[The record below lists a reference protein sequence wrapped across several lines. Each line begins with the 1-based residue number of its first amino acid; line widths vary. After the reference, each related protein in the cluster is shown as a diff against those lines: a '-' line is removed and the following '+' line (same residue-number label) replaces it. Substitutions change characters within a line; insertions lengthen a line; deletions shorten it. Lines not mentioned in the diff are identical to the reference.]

1 MIRIAVV
8 GEIGSG
14 KTYVAKCFRYPMFNA
29 DEDVKKIYHNNNS
42 CFNKLKK
49 KFPKYIN
56 KSSTIKSD
64 LKKILNKKNLNVISK
79 IVHPYVSINLK
90 KFIKKN
96 RKKKFVM
103 LDIPLLIENKLY
115 NKSDILIYVKTSQK
129 NIIQRLKNRGGYNK
143 KVLNILKSQQLSKNK
158 KKILCDFT
166 IENNSSLNNVVKQ
179 IKKIKKIINDRSS
192 SRY

>member
-14 KTYVAKCFRYPMFNA
+14 KTYVDKCFRYPKFNA

-64 LKKILNKKNLNVISK
+64 LKKILNKKNLNVVSK
-79 IVHPYVSINLK
+79 IVHPYVRINLK

>member
-1 MIRIAVV
+1 M
-8 GEIGSG
+8 
-14 KTYVAKCFRYPMFNA
+14 
-29 DEDVKKIYHNNNS
+29 
-42 CFNKLKK
+42 
-49 KFPKYIN
+49 
-56 KSSTIKSD
+56 
-64 LKKILNKKNLNVISK
+64 
-79 IVHPYVSINLK
+79 
-90 KFIKKN
+90 
-96 RKKKFVM
+96 
-103 LDIPLLIENKLY
+103 LIENKLY